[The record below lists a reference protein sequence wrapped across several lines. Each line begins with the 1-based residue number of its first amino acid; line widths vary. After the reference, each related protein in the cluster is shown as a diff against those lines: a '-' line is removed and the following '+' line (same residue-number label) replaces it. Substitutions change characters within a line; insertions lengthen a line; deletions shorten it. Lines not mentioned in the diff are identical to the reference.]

1 MGLVFVDHHKDEPH
15 KKVDETD
22 ELIVDVFEG
31 IIRSKRIT
39 MENIMT
45 RDVITL
51 DHTKTAHDA
60 AVSMMEKKIGSVII
74 TAYGRPFGIIT
85 ERDLA
90 RLVAFLDISSRSL
103 MLSFLASRPLI
114 YASTTQTIQ
123 EAADIMGIHHI
134 DHLPILENDK
144 IVGMVTTS
152 DLAKYLVCA

>member
-1 MGLVFVDHHKDEPH
+1 MGLVLKDHHKDESH
-15 KKVDETD
+15 KTVDETD

-45 RDVITL
+45 RDVIAL

-60 AVSMMEKKIGSVII
+60 AVVMMEKKIGSVII
-74 TAYGRPFGIIT
+74 TAYGRPFGIVT

-90 RLVAFLDISSRSL
+90 RLVAFLDISAKSL

-114 YASTTQTIQ
+114 YADTTQTIQ